1 MNKRAYYSDESQ
13 TNLILIL
20 TFKIFLDLHS
30 RFKHLLF
37 DSPPIEP
44 ANIETT
50 ISPLLMETTIAKM
63 IIRKGYVWRYDVW
76 KYVTESGRL
85 T

>member
-1 MNKRAYYSDESQ
+1 MKKRAYFSDESQ

-44 ANIETT
+44 ANIET
-50 ISPLLMETTIAKM
+50 IQLVPYL
-63 IIRKGYVWRYDVW
+63 W
-76 KYVTESGRL
+76 KQQLQR
-85 T
+85 